1 MKQFYFFTLVLFS
14 LLSLSFIHGKDIFPP
29 SKNKVFTVVLDAGH
43 GGHDPGN
50 LGSGFKEKDIA
61 LNIVLQIGRMLEKN
75 PAFKVVYT
83 RKTDVFVD
91 LKERGNIANK
101 AKADLFISV
110 HCNSHHSSAHG
121 TETWVL
127 GLNGNKYNMEVAKKE
142 NSVIYL
148 EKDYE
153 VNYAGYDINA
163 PESLI
168 GLTMM
173 QEEYLDQSI
182 MLADAIQDN
191 FEAKLQRK
199 NRGVKQNIF
208 VVLLQT
214 YMPSVLIETG
224 FLTYKPEG
232 QYLNSAKG
240 QQEMATAVAQ
250 AVLTY
255 KAMVEGFVGDDFSFE
270 VRNDVERMPQVNDAA
285 GLEQAREELLAD
297 PDHDVVFKVQ
307 IAASSRDLELQ
318 PFNFN
323 GLNELSREKAGNI
336 FRYFYGATHSWETA
350 QQLQQTAVSK
360 GFPSCFIVAYKN
372 GEKMDLE
379 VAVKSLAN

>member
-1 MKQFYFFTLVLFS
+1 MKVHNFLS
-14 LLSLSFIHGKDIFPP
+14 LILAGLLCVSLSFANTTNEDSGG
-29 SKNKVFTVVLDAGH
+29 KVFTVVLDAGH

-50 LGSGFKEKDIA
+50 LGNGFKEKDIA
-61 LNIVLQIGRMLEKN
+61 LNIVLKIGKMLEQN
-75 PAFKVVYT
+75 PSIKVVYT

-110 HCNSHHSSAHG
+110 HCNSHGSSAHG

-148 EKDYE
+148 EEDYE
-153 VNYAGYDINA
+153 LNYAGYDINS

-182 MLADAIQDN
+182 LLADAIQDN
-191 FEAKLQRK
+191 FENRLKRK

-214 YMPSVLIETG
+214 YMPSVLVETG
-224 FLTYKPEG
+224 FLTYRPEG
-232 QYLNSAKG
+232 QYLNSAQG
-240 QQEMATAVAQ
+240 QNEMAQ
-250 AVLTY
+250 AVSQAVFTY
-255 KAMVEGFVGDDFSFE
+255 KNMVEGFVGDDFSYE
-270 VRNDVERMPQVNDAA
+270 VSAEEGSVPQVSEETAT
-285 GLEQAREELLAD
+285 RELLSD
-297 PDHDVVFKVQ
+297 PDHEVVFKVQ
-307 IAASSRDLELQ
+307 IAASSRELELE

-323 GLNELSREKAGNI
+323 GLNELSMEKAGDLY
-336 FRYFYGATHSWETA
+336 RYFYGASHSWEEAQELQRTA
-350 QQLQQTAVSK
+350 AAK

-379 VAVKSLAN
+379 TAVNSLAN

>member
-1 MKQFYFFTLVLFS
+1 MKVHKFYSLVLTA
-14 LLSLSFIHGKDIFPP
+14 LLCISIAFGNTPP
-29 SKNKVFTVVLDAGH
+29 DTPPGKVFTVVLDAGH

-50 LGSGFKEKDIA
+50 LGNGFKEKDIA
-61 LNIVLQIGRMLEKN
+61 LNIVLKIGKMLAKN
-75 PAFKVVYT
+75 PAINVVYT

-110 HCNSHHSSAHG
+110 HCNAHGSSAHG

-127 GLNGNKYNMEVAKKE
+127 GLSGNKYNMEVAKKE

-148 EKDYE
+148 EEDYE
-153 VNYAGYDINA
+153 LNYAGYDINS

-182 MLADAIQDN
+182 LLADAIQDN
-191 FEAKLQRK
+191 FEKILRRK

-214 YMPSVLIETG
+214 YMPSVLVETG
-224 FLTYKPEG
+224 FLTYRPEG

-240 QQEMATAVAQ
+240 QEEMARAVSE
-250 AVLTY
+250 AVFTY
-255 KAMVEGFVGDDFSFE
+255 KNMIEGFVGDDFSYE
-270 VRNDVERMPQVNDAA
+270 VSSEEGIVQEVS
-285 GLEQAREELLAD
+285 ETQAKQELIAD

-307 IAASSRDLELQ
+307 IAAGSREIELD
-318 PFNFN
+318 PYNFN
-323 GLNELSREKAGNI
+323 GLDELSREKTGGLY
-336 FRYFYGATHSWETA
+336 RYFYGATHSWEA
-350 QQLQQTAVSK
+350 VQELQQTAAAK

-372 GEKMDLE
+372 GVKIDLE
-379 VAVKSLAN
+379 TAVKSIAN

>member
-1 MKQFYFFTLVLFS
+1 M
-14 LLSLSFIHGKDIFPP
+14 SFLHGKPLDPP
-29 SKNKVFTVVLDAGH
+29 AKSKVFTVVLDAGH

-50 LGSGFKEKDIA
+50 LGNGFKEKDIA
-61 LNIVLQIGRMLEKN
+61 LNIVLEIGEMLEKN
-75 PAFKVVYT
+75 PSFKVVYT

-148 EKDYE
+148 EEDYE

-182 MLADAIQDN
+182 LLADAIQDN
-191 FEAKLQRK
+191 FENKLKRK

-232 QYLNSAKG
+232 QYLNSARG
-240 QQEMATAVAQ
+240 QREMAVSVTEAVF
-250 AVLTY
+250 TY
-255 KAMVEGFVGDDFSFE
+255 KNMVEGFVGDDFSFE
-270 VRNDVERMPQVNDAA
+270 VRKDDVGLNSATGGDIAESRDA
-285 GLEQAREELLAD
+285 LLKDA
-297 PDHDVVFKVQ
+297 DHDVIFKVQ
-307 IAASSRDLELQ
+307 IAASSKDLELQ

-323 GLNELSREKAGNI
+323 GLSELSKEKAGAI
-336 FRYFYGATHSWETA
+336 YRYFYGATHSWEEV
-350 QQLQQTAVSK
+350 QGLQQTAAAK

-379 VAVKSLAN
+379 TAVKSIAN

>member
-1 MKQFYFFTLVLFS
+1 MASS
-14 LLSLSFIHGKDIFPP
+14 LTVKAGDPSPP
-29 SKNKVFTVVLDAGH
+29 AKVFTVVLDAGH

-50 LGSGFKEKDIA
+50 LGNGFREKEIA
-61 LNIVLQIGRMLEKN
+61 LNIVLEIGKMLEKN

-110 HCNSHHSSAHG
+110 HCNSHGSSAHG

-148 EKDYE
+148 EEDYE
-153 VNYAGYDINA
+153 INYAGYDINS

-182 MLADAIQDN
+182 LLANAIQEN
-191 FEAKLQRK
+191 FEKKLKRK

-224 FLTYKPEG
+224 FLTYRPEG
-232 QYLNSAKG
+232 RYLNSPAG
-240 QQEMATAVAQ
+240 QQAMARSVADAVF
-250 AVLTY
+250 TY
-255 KAMVEGFVGDDFSFE
+255 RKMVEAFVGDDFSFE
-270 VRNDVERMPQVNDAA
+270 VSNEA
-285 GLEQAREELLAD
+285 GEGTAVSTPPALAKQALQND

-307 IAASSRDLELQ
+307 IAASSKDLELA

-323 GLNELSREKAGNI
+323 GLDDLSRERSGAI
-336 FRYFYGATHSWETA
+336 YRYFYGATHSWQEVQALQKTA
-350 QQLQQTAVSK
+350 IDK

-372 GEKMDLE
+372 GQKMDLAT
-379 VAVKSLAN
+379 AVKSLAN

>member
-1 MKQFYFFTLVLFS
+1 MNSMKQIKYFSVFFLS
-14 LLSLSFIHGKDIFPP
+14 LLVASLLEVKGADPDP
-29 SKNKVFTVVLDAGH
+29 VGKVFTVVLDAGH

-50 LGSGFKEKDIA
+50 LGNGFREKEIA
-61 LNIVLQIGRMLEKN
+61 LNIVLEIGKILEKN
-75 PAFKVVYT
+75 PSIKVVYT
-83 RKTDVFVD
+83 RKGDVFVD

-110 HCNSHHSSAHG
+110 HCNAHGSSAHG

-148 EKDYE
+148 EENYE
-153 VNYAGYDINA
+153 VNYAGYDINS

-182 MLADAIQDN
+182 LLANAIQEN
-191 FEAKLQRK
+191 FEHKLKRN

-224 FLTYKPEG
+224 FLTYRPEG
-232 QYLNSAKG
+232 RYLNSPAG
-240 QQEMATAVAQ
+240 QQEMARSVADAVF
-250 AVLTY
+250 TY
-255 KAMVEGFVGDDFSFE
+255 KGMVEAYVGDDFSFE
-270 VRNDVERMPQVNDAA
+270 VSKEEVDKPAVPSAA
-285 GLEQAREELLAD
+285 EASKALQQD
-297 PDHDVVFKVQ
+297 PDHKVVFKVQ
-307 IAASSRDLELQ
+307 IAAGSKELELE

-323 GLNELSREKAGNI
+323 GLDDLSKEKAGALY
-336 FRYFYGATHSWETA
+336 RYFYGATHNWKEA
-350 QQLQQTAVSK
+350 QALQQTAIEK

-379 VAVKSLAN
+379 TAVKSLAN